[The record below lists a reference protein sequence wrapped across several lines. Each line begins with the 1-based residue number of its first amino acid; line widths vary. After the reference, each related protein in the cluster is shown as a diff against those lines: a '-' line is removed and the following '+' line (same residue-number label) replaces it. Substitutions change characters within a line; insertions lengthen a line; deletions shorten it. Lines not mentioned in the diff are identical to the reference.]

1 MDLEQGITFI
11 EGAIDQ
17 FFNDR
22 NYNRYIIENTI
33 NSVLNGES
41 TSFKEFLNQGK
52 VLTETDKMSLENKHK
67 KEAKKV
73 RDKRK
78 NILKILSE
86 GGRLN
91 ERSI

>member
-11 EGAIDQ
+11 EGSVEQ

-22 NYNRYIIENTI
+22 NYSRYIIENTI

-41 TSFKEFLNQGK
+41 TSFKEFINQGK
-52 VLTETDKMSLENKHK
+52 VLNEIDKMTLENKHK

-73 RDKRK
+73 RDKR
-78 NILKILSE
+78 NSILKILSE
-86 GGRLN
+86 GGQIN

>member
-1 MDLEQGITFI
+1 MDLEQGIAFI
-11 EGAIDQ
+11 EGAVEQ

-22 NYNRYIIENTI
+22 NYSRYIIENTI

-41 TSFKEFLNQGK
+41 TSFKEFINQGK
-52 VLTETDKMSLENKHK
+52 VLNEIDKMSLENKHK

-73 RDKRK
+73 RDKR
-78 NILKILSE
+78 NSILKILSE
-86 GGRLN
+86 GGQLN